1 MHSSYSSN
9 SISPNMNETSS
20 FFNNNGMYTT
30 SNYQTTRPITSSKMH
45 HSHSINAISSG
56 GNSSRHANSFF
67 RQTLAQNQH
76 IGGMQLNENS
86 DQANTFI
93 HTQQLMLYIKQLQQ
107 QQQQKQLQ
115 LQQQQQQQQFL
126 QYQAARL
133 CSANSNQRKTFMP
146 KSNTISNLNLSYLGG
161 EPSLVNIE
169 PFRSRLLSQ
178 TKEENLGLSQQ
189 ASNALF
195 NQLKYNANVNNQWV
209 CFVCLF
215 ISLLLFFFFKVVEFF
230 FNWFIYCLW
239 INLIKIII
247 SNYILYTVRYI
258 KIRFLLHF

>member
-1 MHSSYSSN
+1 VKKFCFFFFFFFFFVLVQVVCSFIHLFCLDNEKKKPDFKNYASSMHSSYSSN

-20 FFNNNGMYTT
+20 FFNNGMYT
-30 SNYQTTRPITSSKMH
+30 SGNYQSTRPITSSKMH
-45 HSHSINAISSG
+45 HSQSINAISSG
-56 GNSSRHANSFF
+56 ANSGSRYANSFF
-67 RQTLAQNQH
+67 KQTLAQNQH
-76 IGGMQLNENS
+76 LGGMQLSENS

-133 CSANSNQRKTFMP
+133 CSANSNQRRTFMP

-161 EPSLVNIE
+161 EPSVVNIE

-189 ASNALF
+189 ASSALF
-195 NQLKYNANVNNQWV
+195 SQLKYNANVNNQ
-209 CFVCLF
+209 
-215 ISLLLFFFFKVVEFF
+215 
-230 FNWFIYCLW
+230 
-239 INLIKIII
+239 
-247 SNYILYTVRYI
+247 
-258 KIRFLLHF
+258 